1 MVMAGETFSTLV
13 REVWWPELMVTHFRN
28 FWMFDQ
34 NYFEMVPALGGSAIN
49 AGYEYTVSSNVGTY
63 NYDDSMVEPYS
74 SSQVKAYFNK
84 DHFQEAVRIFGVY
97 KDYLSNGG
105 SETAALDYARKSL
118 EGGMLNL
125 RDKITT
131 TMISDLETQ
140 VDSSTAYSDASLSR
154 TTYASLKSYEEATST
169 ALGMAHLEDAVEA
182 LMTHVTYGQGV
193 RSEQDLLW
201 MVPRNQLTNLSRL
214 VTGQAYNASFFQ
226 MMTSTQ
232 DMGPAD
238 AGRVFRTKTFE
249 GIDIVSV
256 PDMTTTVLLC
266 LHKPDVKIVE
276 TRPFTIKEKSETA
289 DTELYQLT
297 AAYNAVA
304 KRPGNHAKLSGKT
317 A

>member
-1 MVMAGETFSTLV
+1 MAMAGVTFSTLV
-13 REVWWPELMVTHFRN
+13 REVWWPELMSTHFLN
-28 FWMFDQ
+28 NWMFDQ
-34 NYFEMVPALGGSAIN
+34 TVFETIPALGGSAIN
-49 AGYEYTVSSNVGTY
+49 AGYEYAVSSNVGTY
-63 NYDDSMVEPYS
+63 NYDDSMVEPYT

-84 DHFQEAVRIFGVY
+84 DHFQEAARIFGVY

-105 SETAALDYARKSL
+105 SETAALDYTRKTL
-118 EGGMLNL
+118 ETAVLNL

-131 TMISDLETQ
+131 TMISDLEGQ
-140 VDSSTAYSDASLSR
+140 IDSSTAYSDASLSR

-169 ALGMAHLEDAVEA
+169 ALTMAHLEDLVEA

-193 RSEQDLLW
+193 RSEQDLIW

-238 AGRVFRTKTFE
+238 AGRAFRTKTFE

-266 LHKPDVKIVE
+266 CHKPDVKIVE

-297 AAYNAVA
+297 AAYNIVA
-304 KRPGNHAKLSGKT
+304 KRPGNHGKLSGKT